1 MRKNNYNL
9 FEKGGTFTFPL
20 EAFNLFS
27 LQLFIQI
34 LVDVLTFINRL
45 WVFGHGGGMVTGLHS
60 LLKLPG
66 P

>member
-9 FEKGGTFTFPL
+9 FENGGAFTFPV

-27 LQLFIQI
+27 LQVFVQI

-45 WVFGHGGGMVTGLHS
+45 WVFGRGGGMVTGLHS
-60 LLKLPG
+60 LLKLRSP
-66 P
+66 